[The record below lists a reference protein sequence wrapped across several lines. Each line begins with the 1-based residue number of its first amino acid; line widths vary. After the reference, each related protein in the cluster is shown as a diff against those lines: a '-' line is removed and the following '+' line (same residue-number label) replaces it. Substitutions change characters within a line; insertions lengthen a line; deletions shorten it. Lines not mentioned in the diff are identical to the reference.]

1 MCFFCKLLLN
11 NFYIKII
18 IVLLLMLNRENGLEP
33 ELDSY
38 TALLGIYGE
47 AGDMEA
53 IMSVCEDLSK
63 INCTSLASFDVFL
76 FFFDSMIIQG

>member
-1 MCFFCKLLLN
+1 
-11 NFYIKII
+11 
-18 IVLLLMLNRENGLEP
+18 MLNRENGLEP

-63 INCTSLASFDVFL
+63 INCTSLSSFNLFL
-76 FFFDSMIIQG
+76 FFFGSVIIIPQRFVTWL

>member
-1 MCFFCKLLLN
+1 
-11 NFYIKII
+11 
-18 IVLLLMLNRENGLEP
+18 MLNRENGLEP

-53 IMSVCEDLSK
+53 IMTVCEDLSK
-63 INCTSLASFDVFL
+63 INFTSLSSFNLFL
-76 FFFDSMIIQG
+76 FSSIP

>member
-1 MCFFCKLLLN
+1 
-11 NFYIKII
+11 
-18 IVLLLMLNRENGLEP
+18 MLKRENGLEP

-53 IMSVCEDLSK
+53 IMTVCEDLSQFHFF
-63 INCTSLASFDVFL
+63 TSFNLFL
-76 FFFDSMIIQG
+76 FFLIA